1 MIINPNHDTIS
12 SRLQRSASTNDNG
25 KGIIFVD
32 RKENEIKWSW
42 AQIWERACRSAS
54 HLRSQGVKNGDSVG
68 IILPTGIEFMDSYFG
83 CQIIG
88 AIPIPLYPPVRLG
101 RLDEYISKTVAMFEA
116 ANIQFLIS
124 NKRTGRILGQV
135 VVKLPNLV
143 GHFKAQDLIQTS
155 PIDTFNFNTDQLAM
169 AQFSSGTTVK
179 PKPVGLT
186 HKQILSNVD
195 AILHHIPLDDGIEQK
210 GCSWLPLY
218 HDMGLIGCIFP
229 ALSAGADLVLISPE
243 NFLAKPA
250 VWLRSISKH
259 KCTVSPAPNFA
270 YALCLERIKD
280 SDLSGCDLSS
290 WWFALNGAE
299 PIASH
304 ILRDFSA
311 RFGQW
316 GFPATALTPVYG
328 LAEAAL
334 AVTFSD
340 PKKSYSSLLFDR
352 QKLSLGEAVSCQS
365 DAHAVEMASV
375 GKALNGFEIE
385 IRNEKGMAVPQG
397 TVGNIFAKGPSI
409 MWGYLDGTE
418 NPVENGWL
426 KTGDKGFLFK
436 DELFISG
443 REKDVIILNGANHS
457 PHDIEQALDQI
468 TGVRT
473 GCVAAVSD
481 ITQDGEHLIV
491 FVEFRT
497 IEPDLAKKCSE
508 AILAATGLRA
518 SAIILLD
525 SGTLARTSSGKIRR
539 HETLRQWKEGIL
551 SPPDTVSPYFLTS
564 ALIKSAWGY
573 IKTKRSQ

>member
-1 MIINPNHDTIS
+1 MSSKPIHDTIS
-12 SRLQRSASTNDNG
+12 SRLQKSASTNDNG

-42 AQIWERACRSAS
+42 AQIWERACRSATY
-54 HLRSQGVKNGDSVG
+54 LGSQGVKKGDRVG

-116 ANIQFLIS
+116 AHIQFLIS
-124 NKRTGRILGQV
+124 NKRTRRILGQV
-135 VVKLPNLV
+135 VVKVPHLI
-143 GHFKAQDLIQTS
+143 GHFKAQDLILS
-155 PIDTFNFNTDQLAM
+155 PPIDVFDLDADQLAM

-179 PKPVGLT
+179 PKPVGLS

-195 AILHHIPLDDGIEQK
+195 AILHHIPLNGGIEQK

-250 VWLRSISKH
+250 IWLRSISKH

-280 SDLSGCDLSS
+280 TDLSECDLSS

-299 PIASH
+299 PVASH

-311 RFGQW
+311 RFGEW

-340 PKKSYSSLLFDR
+340 PKEVFSALIFDR
-352 QKLSLGEAVSCQS
+352 QKLSLGEAVTCTPNDQ
-365 DAHAVEMASV
+365 AVEMASV
-375 GKALNGFEIE
+375 GKALHGFEVE
-385 IRNEKGMAVPQG
+385 IRNDEGIKVPQG
-397 TVGNIFAKGPSI
+397 IVGHIFAKGPSI

-418 NPVENGWL
+418 NPITNGWL
-426 KTGDKGFLFK
+426 NTGDKGFLIQ

-497 IEPDLAKKCSE
+497 IEPELAKKCSE

-525 SGTLARTSSGKIRR
+525 AGTLARTSSGKIRR

-551 SPPDTVSPYFLTS
+551 TPPDTVSPYFLTS

-573 IKTKRSQ
+573 IRTKRTQ